1 MKDYI
6 SIIIAYHE
14 GKAPKTLRIKKAHLK
29 IALLFLGLLAVISF
43 GSHLLNLKLISER
56 SSVANKEKKLE
67 EEKSKIYTERE
78 MLAKEIERLEKEK
91 RELIERLEKE
101 KRELKHKIAR
111 IEKNIALIEEYLAER
126 GAIKRPLGV
135 GGASYKVNLEDL
147 SYLNL
152 LEKRSDYLLS
162 TIRSIPMGYPVY
174 GRITSHLGWRKNP
187 FGRGYEFHSGIDI
200 EAPYGS
206 KVVATAD
213 GVVEMAGHYGD
224 YGKTVIIKHPSGY
237 TTLYAHLS
245 EILVKVGQKV
255 KAGEVIGKVGSTGRS
270 TGPHLHYE
278 VQYGGKL
285 KNPIEYLT
293 WR

>member
-14 GKAPKTLRIKKAHLK
+14 GKAPKTVRIKKAHLK
-29 IALLFLGLLAVISF
+29 MALLFLALLAVISF
-43 GSHLLNLKLISER
+43 SSYLLNLKLISER

-67 EEKSKIYTERE
+67 EERSKIYTERE
-78 MLAKEIERLEKEK
+78 MLAREIERLENEK
-91 RELIERLEKE
+91 RRLKD
-101 KRELKHKIAR
+101 KIAR
-111 IEKNIALIEEYLAER
+111 IEKNMGLIEEYLAKM
-126 GAIKRPLGV
+126 GAVKRPLGV

-147 SYLNL
+147 SHLDFL
-152 LEKRSDYLLS
+152 KERSDYLLS

-213 GVVEMAGHYGD
+213 GVVEMVGHYGD
-224 YGKTVIIKHPSGY
+224 YGRAVLIKHPSGY
-237 TTLYAHLS
+237 MTLYAHLS
-245 EILVKVGQKV
+245 EILVKVGQEV

-278 VQYGGKL
+278 VQYEGKL
-285 KNPIEYLT
+285 KNPMEYLT

>member
-67 EEKSKIYTERE
+67 EERSKIYTERE
-78 MLAKEIERLEKEK
+78 MLAREIERLENEK
-91 RELIERLEKE
+91 RK
-101 KRELKHKIAR
+101 LKDKIAR
-111 IEKNIALIEEYLAER
+111 IEKNMGLIEEYLAKR
-126 GAIKRPLGV
+126 GAVKRPLGV

-147 SYLNL
+147 SHLDFL
-152 LEKRSDYLLS
+152 KERSDYLLS

-237 TTLYAHLS
+237 MTLYAHLS

-278 VQYGGKL
+278 VQYEGKL
-285 KNPIEYLT
+285 KNPMEYLT

>member
-14 GKAPKTLRIKKAHLK
+14 GKAPKTLRIKKTHLK
-29 IALLFLGLLAVISF
+29 MALLFLALLAVISF
-43 GSHLLNLKLISER
+43 SSYLLNLKLISER
-56 SSVANKEKKLE
+56 SSVVNKEKKLE
-67 EEKSKIYTERE
+67 EERSKIYTERE
-78 MLAKEIERLEKEK
+78 MLAREIERLENEK
-91 RELIERLEKE
+91 RK
-101 KRELKHKIAR
+101 LKDKIAR
-111 IEKNIALIEEYLAER
+111 IEKNMGLIEEYLAKR
-126 GAIKRPLGV
+126 GAVKRPLGV

-147 SYLNL
+147 SHLDFL
-152 LEKRSDYLLS
+152 KERSDYLLS

-237 TTLYAHLS
+237 MTLYAHLS

-278 VQYGGKL
+278 VQYEGKL
-285 KNPIEYLT
+285 KNPMEYLT

>member
-14 GKAPKTLRIKKAHLK
+14 GKAPKTVRIKKAHLK
-29 IALLFLGLLAVISF
+29 MALLFLALLAVISF
-43 GSHLLNLKLISER
+43 SSYFLNLKLISER

-67 EEKSKIYTERE
+67 EERSKIYTERE
-78 MLAKEIERLEKEK
+78 MLAREIERLENEK
-91 RELIERLEKE
+91 RRLKD
-101 KRELKHKIAR
+101 KIAR
-111 IEKNIALIEEYLAER
+111 IEKNMGLIEEYLAKM
-126 GAIKRPLGV
+126 GAVKRPLGV

-147 SYLNL
+147 SHLDFL
-152 LEKRSDYLLS
+152 KERSDYLLS

-213 GVVEMAGHYGD
+213 GVVEMVGHYGD
-224 YGKTVIIKHPSGY
+224 YGRAVLIKHPSGY
-237 TTLYAHLS
+237 MTLYAHLS
-245 EILVKVGQKV
+245 EILVKVGQEV

-278 VQYGGKL
+278 VQYEGKL
-285 KNPIEYLT
+285 KNPMEYLT